1 VSLMSQAI
9 SDDLTANA
17 FGYRVSNGL
26 RWNFGL

>member
-1 VSLMSQAI
+1 MTQAI

-26 RWNFGL
+26 RWNIGGL